1 VLLMILNHC
10 HRLSKS
16 VENIADMAIRQVLKV
31 IEQELPQPECPRSRP
46 QNNWKKEQVK
56 KIVGQRL
63 WPADMGINIDIKV

>member
-1 VLLMILNHC
+1 MLLMILNHC